1 MENSSQSHPAKT
13 HAFAHIQPEAYCS
26 LLHPQNSFGLPSV
39 LVKNHD
45 GNTSGKAVEVDHLVA
60 MLPVYQD
67 ATSYLSLNRFHGS
80 RGNSKVAALNAL
92 YVDLDFYNIDKLRRM
107 SPSDVRA
114 DFLSHLSCKSV
125 PAPNLFLNSGRGLSA
140 IWLIDSL
147 PSEARSRW
155 KATMQALLTLC
166 APFGADKCCSD
177 EARVFRLPGTLNEK
191 SNTEVAALL
200 GSAERQDF
208 DALSDAVFNSVG
220 RPTRE
225 EFNHRRRALK
235 GSKTIKPDLKEM
247 PVGLSPAARFA
258 LILSDL
264 EAIRGHFGGR
274 IPEGTRNT
282 WLHLYATCLT
292 HLHNVVDIEGQIAET
307 ARQAT
312 PDLPHQE
319 VAAIQ
324 KQAKAKAL
332 HPDKRYYF
340 RGSKIAAMLGVSD
353 DLARDLGL
361 KQVMSEQLRTAGRS
375 KQRTANRRSK
385 GVVARKDYLA
395 VNSASQEKPWEAL
408 GISRAT
414 YYRRKKQNKLP
425 RHSKGVRQVCLRLQ
439 GHHGDQETDPDFGEG
454 RNIALCLSGTPLLEG
469 ARQAN
474 ARSKKE
480 IICKQ
485 DGRRVRELR
494 DLDQLTRRS
503 LEPARGAPGI

>member
-13 HAFAHIQPEAYCS
+13 HAFAHLRPEAYCS
-26 LLHPQNSFGLPSV
+26 LLHPQDGFGLPSI
-39 LVKNHD
+39 LVKSHD
-45 GNTSGKAVEVDHLVA
+45 GNTSGKTVELDHLVA

-80 RGNSKVAALNAL
+80 RGNNKVAALNAL
-92 YVDLDFYNIDKLRRM
+92 YVDLDFYNIEKLRRM
-107 SPSDVRA
+107 NCSEVRA
-114 DFLSHLSCKSV
+114 AFLSHLSRKSV

-147 PSEARSRW
+147 PPGGRSRW
-155 KATMQALLTLC
+155 KAAMQALLRLC

-177 EARVFRLPGTLNEK
+177 EARVFRLPGSLNEK

-200 GSAERQDF
+200 GSSERFCF
-208 DALSDAVFNSVG
+208 DALSDAIFRSVG

-225 EFNHRRRALK
+225 EFNCRRL
-235 GSKTIKPDLKEM
+235 GKTGNQTSNPNGREM

-264 EAIRGHFGGR
+264 EAIRGHFGDR
-274 IPEGTRNT
+274 IPEGMRNT

-292 HLHNVVDIEGQIAET
+292 HLHDVVDIEGQIAET

-324 KQAKAKAL
+324 TQAQAKTL

-340 RGSKIAAMLGVSD
+340 RGSTIAAMLGVSD

-361 KQVMSEQLRTAGRS
+361 KQVMSEKLRTAGRS

-385 GVVARKDYLA
+385 GVVAREDYLA
-395 VNSASQEKPWEAL
+395 ANSSSQEKPWEAL

-425 RHSKGVRQVCLRLQ
+425 RHSKSVRQVCLRLQ
-439 GHHGDQETDPDFGEG
+439 GHHGDQGTDPNFGEG
-454 RNIALCLSGTPLLEG
+454 RNIALCLSGTPLCEG
-469 ARQAN
+469 ARQTKA
-474 ARSKKE
+474 
-480 IICKQ
+480 
-485 DGRRVRELR
+485 
-494 DLDQLTRRS
+494 
-503 LEPARGAPGI
+503 

>member
-1 MENSSQSHPAKT
+1 MENSSQSHPAKS
-13 HAFAHIQPEAYCS
+13 HAFAHLRPEAYCS
-26 LLHPQNSFGLPSV
+26 LLHPQDGFGLPSV
-39 LVKNHD
+39 LIKNHD
-45 GNTSGKAVEVDHLVA
+45 GNTSGKVVEVDHLVA

-80 RGNSKVAALNAL
+80 RRNNKVAALNAL
-92 YVDLDFYNIDKLRRM
+92 YVDLDFYHI
-107 SPSDVRA
+107 SEVRA
-114 DFLSHLSCKSV
+114 AFLSHLSCKSV

-155 KATMQALLTLC
+155 KATRQALLTLC

-191 SNTEVAALL
+191 SNTEVGALL
-200 GSAERQDF
+200 GSSERQDF
-208 DALSDAVFNSVG
+208 DALSDAIFKSVG

-225 EFNHRRRALK
+225 EFHRRRLR
-235 GSKTIKPDLKEM
+235 KTGNHTSNQNRREM

-264 EAIRGHFGGR
+264 EAIRDHHGGC
-274 IPEGTRNT
+274 IPKGMRNT

-292 HLHNVVDIEGQIAET
+292 HQHNVVDIEDQISAI
-307 ARQAT
+307 ARQAM
-312 PDLPHQE
+312 PDLPNQE
-319 VAAIQ
+319 VVAIQ
-324 KQAKAKAL
+324 MQAQAKAL
-332 HPDKRYYF
+332 HPDMRYFF
-340 RGSKIAAMLGVSD
+340 RGSTIAALLGVSD
-353 DLARDLGL
+353 ELAHDLGL
-361 KQVMSEQLRTAGRS
+361 KQVMSEQLRTIRRS
-375 KQRTANRRSK
+375 EQRTASRRSK

-395 VNSASQEKPWEAL
+395 ANSASQNKPWDAL

-425 RHSKGVRQVCLRLQ
+425 RHSKSVRQVCLPLQ
-439 GHHGDQETDPDFGEG
+439 GHHGDQATDPNFGEP
-454 RNIALCLSGTPLLEG
+454 RNIALCLSGTPLSEG
-469 ARQAN
+469 ARQTK
-474 ARSKKE
+474 ARSTKE

-485 DGRRVRELR
+485 DGRRVREPR

>member
-13 HAFAHIQPEAYCS
+13 HAFAHLQPEAFCS
-26 LLHPQNSFGLPSV
+26 LLHPRDGFGLPSV

-45 GNTSGKAVEVDHLVA
+45 GNTSGKAVELDHLVA

-80 RGNSKVAALNAL
+80 RRNSKVAALNAL
-92 YVDLDFYNIDKLRRM
+92 YVDLDFYNIHKLRRM
-107 SPSDVRA
+107 NCSEVRA
-114 DFLSHLSCKSV
+114 AFLSHLSCKSV
-125 PAPNLFLNSGRGLSA
+125 PAPNLFLNSGRGLAA

-155 KATMQALLTLC
+155 KATMQTLLTLC

-177 EARVFRLPGTLNEK
+177 EARVFRLPGSLNEK
-191 SNTEVAALL
+191 SNTEVGALL
-200 GSAERQDF
+200 GSSERFCF
-208 DALSDAVFNSVG
+208 DALSDTIFKSVG

-225 EFNHRRRALK
+225 EFNHRRRAVK
-235 GSKTIKPDLKEM
+235 GGKTIKPDLREM

-264 EAIRGHFGGR
+264 EVIRDHFGGL
-274 IPEGTRNT
+274 IPEGMRNT

-292 HLHNVVDIEGQIAET
+292 HQHNVVDIEGQIAET

-312 PDLPHQE
+312 PDLPHKE

-332 HPDKRYYF
+332 QPDKRYF
-340 RGSKIAAMLGVSD
+340 FKGSTIAALLGVSD
-353 DLARDLGL
+353 DLARDLDL
-361 KQVMSEQLRTAGRS
+361 KQVMSEQLRATRKS
-375 KQRTANRRSK
+375 EQRTASRRSK

-395 VNSASQEKPWEAL
+395 ANSASQNKPWDAL

-414 YYRRKKQNKLP
+414 YYRQKKQNKLP
-425 RHSKGVRQVCLRLQ
+425 RLSKGVRQVCLRLQ
-439 GHHGDQETDPDFGEG
+439 GHHGDQGTDPSFGEG
-454 RNIALCLSGTPLLEG
+454 RNTALCLSGTPLSEG
-469 ARQAN
+469 ARQTK
-474 ARSKKE
+474 ARSTKE
-480 IICKQ
+480 FICKQ
-485 DGRRVRELR
+485 DGRRVREPR